1 MKKLLMWAVGV
12 PFLVVGMIMVS
23 FGGGRGGDMVWDG
36 SLVVSPTIR
45 GH

>member
-12 PFLVVGMIMVS
+12 PFLVAGMAMIS
-23 FGGGRGGDMVWDG
+23 FAAGDGNWIEGGPQA
-36 SLVVSPTIR
+36 SVVN